1 MLVEYRERTKTQI
14 PAAVSRNRELARIL
28 GMEDGTGLVVVGGRG
43 KGPRHLFPED
53 KMRWQASELQDWM
66 MGVFGKAKFRNT
78 DEL

>member
-1 MLVEYRERTKTQI
+1 
-14 PAAVSRNRELARIL
+14 
-28 GMEDGTGLVVVGGRG
+28 MEDGTGLVVVGGRG